1 MFGQVLLGVAGNPSV
16 RSVVTRS
23 SASRS
28 VVSRFVAGEDVD
40 GALTAV
46 RPLAAEGLR
55 VTLDVLGEDITSV
68 AQADLTVTAYRR
80 LVDQL
85 VGAGLAQGNE
95 VSVKLSAL
103 GQSLGSS
110 GPAQAT
116 ERARSL
122 VEHAT
127 AAGVDVTL
135 DMEDSSTVD
144 STLATLRTLRADFP
158 RVGCVLQSML
168 RRTPGDARDLAVP
181 GSRVRLVKGAYAEP
195 ASVAHPAKPDV
206 DDAYAHCLRV
216 LVEGDAYP
224 MVATHDLRMV
234 RLAEDLFAQHGRTP
248 ADGEFQLLYGIR
260 TAEQRR
266 LAAAGHTVRVYVP
279 FGSDWYGYFSRR
291 LAERP
296 ANLAFFAR
304 SLVSR

>member
-1 MFGQVLLGVAGNPSV
+1 MFGQVLLGVAGRPAV

-40 GALTAV
+40 GALAAV

-55 VTLDVLGEDITSV
+55 VTLDVLGEDITQESQAEQTV
-68 AQADLTVTAYRR
+68 AAYRS
-80 LVDQL
+80 LVDRL
-85 VGAGLAQGNE
+85 ASTGLAAGNE

-103 GQSLGSS
+103 GQSLGAD
-110 GPAQAT
+110 GPTRAT
-116 ERARSL
+116 ERAHAL
-122 VEHAT
+122 AQHAT

-144 STLATLRTLRADFP
+144 STLETLRALRQDFP

-168 RRTPGDARDLAVP
+168 LRTPADARDLAVP

-195 ASVAHPAKPDV
+195 ASVAHAAKADV
-206 DDAYAHCLRV
+206 DDAYATCLRV
-216 LVEGDAYP
+216 LVEGGAYP

-234 RLAEDLFAQHGRTP
+234 RLAEDLFVSHGRTP
-248 ADGEFQLLYGIR
+248 ADGEFQMLYGIR
-260 TAEQRR
+260 TTEQRR

-279 FGSDWYGYFSRR
+279 FGTDWYGYFSRR

-304 SLVSR
+304 SLVTR

>member
-1 MFGQVLLGVAGNPSV
+1 MFGQVLLGVAGKPVV

-28 VVSRFVAGEDVD
+28 VVSRFVAGDDVD
-40 GALTAV
+40 DALTAV

-55 VTLDVLGEDITSV
+55 VTLDVLGEDITDPS
-68 AQADLTVTAYRR
+68 QAEQTLVAYRS
-80 LVDQL
+80 LVDEL
-85 VGAGLAQGNE
+85 AAAGLAAGNE

-103 GQSLGSS
+103 GQSLGPD

-116 ERARSL
+116 ARAHAL
-122 VEHAT
+122 VTHAT

-135 DMEDSSTVD
+135 DMEDSTTVD
-144 STLATLRTLRADFP
+144 RTLETLRALRAEFP

-168 RRTPGDARDLAVP
+168 LRTPSDASDLAVP

-195 ASVAHPAKPDV
+195 ATVAHPQKADV
-206 DDAYAHCLRV
+206 DDAYARCLRI
-216 LVEGDAYP
+216 LVEGGAYP

-234 RLAEDLFAQHGRTP
+234 RLAEELVASHGRTP
-248 ADGEFQLLYGIR
+248 ADGEFQMLYGIR
-260 TAEQRR
+260 TSEQRR

-279 FGSDWYGYFSRR
+279 FGTDWYGYFSRR

-304 SLVSR
+304 SLVTR

>member
-40 GALTAV
+40 DALAAV
-46 RPLAAEGLR
+46 RPLAAGGLR
-55 VTLDVLGEDITSV
+55 VTLDVLGEDITSA
-68 AQADLTVTAYRR
+68 AQAEQTLAAYRS
-80 LVDQL
+80 LVDEL
-85 VGAGLAQGNE
+85 AHAGLAGGNE

-103 GQSLGSS
+103 GQSLGPD
-110 GPAQAT
+110 GPARAT
-116 ERARSL
+116 DRARSL

-144 STLATLRTLRADFP
+144 STLETLRALRADVP

-168 RRTPGDARDLAVP
+168 LRTPGDARDLAVP

-195 ASVAHPAKPDV
+195 AAVAHPAKADV

-216 LVEGDAYP
+216 LVEGGAYP

-234 RLAEDLFAQHGRTP
+234 RLAEDLFAAHGRTA
-248 ADGEFQLLYGIR
+248 ADGEFQMLYGIR
-260 TAEQRR
+260 SAEQQR

-279 FGSDWYGYFSRR
+279 FGTDWYGYFSRR

>member
-1 MFGQVLLGVAGNPSV
+1 MFGQVLLAVAGNPSV

-40 GALTAV
+40 GVLG
-46 RPLAAEGLR
+46 AARSLSDAGLR
-55 VTLDVLGEDITSV
+55 VSLDVLGEDVTDGG
-68 AQADLTVTAYRR
+68 QADETVAGYRELLDR
-80 LVDQL
+80 LAA
-85 VGAGLAQGNE
+85 AGLAEGNE

-103 GQSLGSS
+103 GQTLGAD
-110 GPAQAT
+110 GPARST

-122 VEHAT
+122 VEHAS
-127 AAGVDVTL
+127 ARGVDVTL
-135 DMEDSSTVD
+135 DMEGSATVD
-144 STLATLRTLRADFP
+144 DTLATLRALRADFP

-168 RRTPGDARDLAVP
+168 HRTPGDARELAVP

-195 ASVAHPAKPDV
+195 ASVAHAAKADV
-206 DDAYAHCLRV
+206 DAAYAHCLQV
-216 LVEGDAYP
+216 LVEGGAYP

-234 RLAEDLFAQHGRTP
+234 RLAEDLFARSGRTA
-248 ADGEFQLLYGIR
+248 ADGEFQMLYGIR

-266 LAAAGHTVRVYVP
+266 LADAGHTVRVYVP
-279 FGSDWYGYFSRR
+279 FGTDWYAYFSRR

-296 ANLAFFAR
+296 ANLAFLAR
-304 SLVSR
+304 SLVTR

>member
-1 MFGQVLLGVAGNPSV
+1 MFGQVLLGVAGNPAV
-16 RSVVTRS
+16 RSAMTRS

-40 GALTAV
+40 DALTAV
-46 RPLAAEGLR
+46 RPLTTQGLR
-55 VTLDVLGEDITSV
+55 VTLDVLGEDISSGEQAERTV
-68 AQADLTVTAYRR
+68 AAYRL
-80 LVDQL
+80 LVDRL
-85 VGAGLAQGNE
+85 AGAGLAAGNE

-103 GQSLGSS
+103 GQSLGPS

-122 VEHAT
+122 VAHAT
-127 AAGVDVTL
+127 AAGIDVTL

-144 STLATLRTLRADFP
+144 STLETLRELRTGFP
-158 RVGCVLQSML
+158 RVGCVLQAML
-168 RRTPGDARDLAVP
+168 LRTPADARELAVP

-195 ASVAHPAKPDV
+195 SSVAHPVKADV

-216 LVEGDAYP
+216 LVEGGAYP

-234 RLAEDLFAQHGRTP
+234 RLAEELFAQAGRTP
-248 ADGEFQLLYGIR
+248 ADGEFQMLYGIR
-260 TAEQRR
+260 TGEQRR

-279 FGSDWYGYFSRR
+279 FGTDWYGYFSRR

-304 SLVSR
+304 SLLAR

>member
-40 GALTAV
+40 DALAAV
-46 RPLAAEGLR
+46 RPLAAGGLR
-55 VTLDVLGEDITSV
+55 VTLDVLGEDITSA
-68 AQADLTVTAYRR
+68 AQAEQTLAAYRH
-80 LVDQL
+80 LVDEL
-85 VGAGLAQGNE
+85 ESTGLAGGNE

-103 GQSLGSS
+103 GQSLGPD
-110 GPAQAT
+110 GPARAT

-144 STLATLRTLRADFP
+144 STLETLRVLRADVP

-168 RRTPGDARDLAVP
+168 LRTPGDARDLAVP

-195 ASVAHPAKPDV
+195 ATVASPAKADV

-216 LVEGDAYP
+216 LVEGGAYP

-234 RLAEDLFAQHGRTP
+234 HLAEDLFASSGRTP
-248 ADGEFQLLYGIR
+248 ADGEFQMLYGIR
-260 TAEQRR
+260 TAEQQR

-279 FGSDWYGYFSRR
+279 FGTDWYGYFSRR

>member
-16 RSVVTRS
+16 RSVMTRS

-28 VVSRFVAGEDVD
+28 VVSRFVAGEDVGD
-40 GALTAV
+40 ALTAV
-46 RPLAAEGLR
+46 RPLVDGGLR
-55 VTLDVLGEDITSV
+55 VTLDVLGEDIHSV
-68 AQADLTVTAYRR
+68 AQAEQTVASYRR
-80 LVDQL
+80 LVDEL
-85 VGAGLAQGNE
+85 AAAGLTAGNE

-103 GQSLGSS
+103 GQSLGPS

-116 ERARSL
+116 DRARSL

-127 AAGVDVTL
+127 AAGLDVTL

-144 STLATLRTLRADFP
+144 STLETLRALRTDFP

-168 RRTPGDARDLAVP
+168 LRTPADARELAVP

-195 ASVAHPAKPDV
+195 AHVAHPAKADV

-216 LVEGDAYP
+216 LVEGGAYP

-234 RLAEDLFAQHGRTP
+234 RLAEDLFARHGRTP
-248 ADGEFQLLYGIR
+248 ADGEFQMLYGIR
-260 TAEQRR
+260 AAEQRR

-279 FGSDWYGYFSRR
+279 FGTDWYGYFSRR

>member
-1 MFGQVLLGVAGNPSV
+1 MFGQVLLGVAGRPAV

-40 GALTAV
+40 GALAAV
-46 RPLAAEGLR
+46 GPLAAEGLR
-55 VTLDVLGEDITSV
+55 VTLDVLGEDITQESQAEQTV
-68 AQADLTVTAYRR
+68 AAYRS
-80 LVDQL
+80 LVDRL
-85 VGAGLAQGNE
+85 AATGLAGGNE

-103 GQSLGSS
+103 GQSLGAD
-110 GPAQAT
+110 GPARAT
-116 ERARSL
+116 ERAHAL
-122 VEHAT
+122 AQHAT

-144 STLATLRTLRADFP
+144 ATLETLRTLRGDVP

-168 RRTPGDARDLAVP
+168 LRTPADARDLAVP

-195 ASVAHPAKPDV
+195 ASVAHAAKADV
-206 DDAYAHCLRV
+206 DDAYATCLRI
-216 LVEGDAYP
+216 LVEGGAYP

-234 RLAEDLFAQHGRTP
+234 RLAEDLFVQHGRTP
-248 ADGEFQLLYGIR
+248 ADGEFQMLYGIR
-260 TAEQRR
+260 TTEQRR

-279 FGSDWYGYFSRR
+279 FGTDWYGYFSRR

-304 SLVSR
+304 SLVTR

>member
-40 GALTAV
+40 GALAAV
-46 RPLAAEGLR
+46 RPLTDEGLQ
-55 VTLDVLGEDITSV
+55 VTLDVLGEDITSLE
-68 AQADLTVTAYRR
+68 QADQTVAAYRR
-80 LVDQL
+80 LVDRL
-85 VGAGLAQGNE
+85 VAAGLAQGNE

-103 GQSLGSS
+103 GQSLGAD

-116 ERARSL
+116 ERARAL

-144 STLATLRTLRADFP
+144 STLETLRALRADVP

-168 RRTPGDARDLAVP
+168 LRTPADARALAVP
-181 GSRVRLVKGAYAEP
+181 GSRVRLVKGAYAEA
-195 ASVAHPAKPDV
+195 ASVAHAAKADV
-206 DDAYAHCLRV
+206 DDAYAHCLRA
-216 LVEGDAYP
+216 LVEGGAYP

-234 RLAEDLFAQHGRTP
+234 RLAEELFAQHGRTP
-248 ADGEFQLLYGIR
+248 ADGEFQMLYGIR

-279 FGSDWYGYFSRR
+279 FGTDWYGYFSRR

-304 SLVSR
+304 SLVAR